1 MSIRPAILS
10 DIDQLTGIE
19 KRCFQ
24 TDLIS
29 RRQWRYLLTRSHA
42 DILLDED
49 DTGVTGY
56 VMVLYNRA
64 TSVARLYSIAIEQ
77 RARGTGV
84 GRQLVVAAE
93 NAARDQGRF
102 YIRLEIRQDNAASL
116 RLFERMGYQRFGEL
130 EDYYE
135 DHMLALRFEKSLQPD
150 LPPQLSSM
158 PYYEQTLEFT
168 CGASALMMAM
178 KSLQPELT
186 LDRTLEIRLW
196 REATTIFMTSG
207 HGGCGPFGIALAANK
222 RGFNAVIHVNDQGV
236 PLVDTVRSPEKKE
249 VMRLVHEEMLGEIN
263 DCQIPVYYQNLELEA
278 MEASLN
284 AGSIPIVLISSY
296 RIYGEKNPHWVVVCG
311 FDKHLVYVND
321 PFVDRDEGETPTD
334 SINIAIPRREFA
346 RMARF
351 GRSGLQAVVLISRDN

>member
-1 MSIRPAILS
+1 M
-10 DIDQLTGIE
+10 
-19 KRCFQ
+19 
-24 TDLIS
+24 
-29 RRQWRYLLTRSHA
+29 LTRSHA
-42 DILLDED
+42 DILLSED
-49 DTGVTGY
+49 GDGLSGY

-77 RARGTGV
+77 RARGSGL
-84 GRQLVVAAE
+84 GRRLVEAAE
-93 NAARDQGRF
+93 TAARDQGRF
-102 YIRLEIRQDNAASL
+102 YIRLEVREDNTASL
-116 RLFERMGYQRFGEL
+116 RLFEGMGYQRFGLL

-135 DHMLALRFEKSLQPD
+135 DHMRALRFEKSLQPEQ
-150 LPPQLSSM
+150 PPQLTDI
-158 PYYEQTLEFT
+158 PFYEQTLEFT
-168 CGASALMMAM
+168 CGSSALMMAM
-178 KSLQPELT
+178 KSLQPELE

-207 HGGCGPFGIALAANK
+207 HGGCGPFGLALAAHK

-263 DCQIPVYYQNLELEA
+263 EYQIPLHYQSLELEQ
-278 MEASLN
+278 MEQSLN
-284 AGSIPIVLISSY
+284 AGAIPIVLISSY

-321 PFVDRDEGETPTD
+321 PFVDREEGETPTD
-334 SINIAIPRREFA
+334 SIHIAIPRREFS

-351 GRSGLQAVVLISRDN
+351 GRSGLQAVVLISKTDNKKSYSG